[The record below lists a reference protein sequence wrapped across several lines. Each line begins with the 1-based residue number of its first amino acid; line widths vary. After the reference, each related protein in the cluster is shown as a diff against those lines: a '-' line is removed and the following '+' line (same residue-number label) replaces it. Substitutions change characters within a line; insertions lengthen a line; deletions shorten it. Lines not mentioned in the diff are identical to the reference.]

1 MSDYINNAQL
11 LLSLRREK
19 KEMPHDQDIRSI
31 RMRMQERS
39 WVDKLKKFLKRNTK
53 HLLNKIRPVGR

>member
-19 KEMPHDQDIRSI
+19 TEMPHDQDIRSI

-39 WVDKLKKFLKRNTK
+39 WVDKLKRFLRRSTK

>member
-19 KEMPHDQDIRSI
+19 KETPHDQNITTIRR
-31 RMRMQERS
+31 RMKERS
-39 WVDKLKKFLKRNTK
+39 WVDKLKKFLRRNTK